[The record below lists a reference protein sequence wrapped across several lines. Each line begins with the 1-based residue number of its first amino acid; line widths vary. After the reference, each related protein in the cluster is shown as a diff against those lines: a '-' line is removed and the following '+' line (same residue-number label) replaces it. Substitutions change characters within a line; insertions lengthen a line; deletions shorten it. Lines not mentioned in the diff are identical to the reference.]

1 MKLVFLLFLLA
12 AAASVSSSNDFN
24 VSVASTDPVV
34 APEPLAAGNVHSPD
48 VDGPDV
54 DGPDFNEEVEVLAGE
69 SIALLNEVVALLPE
83 WEDLPAAFD
92 FYGERNAII
101 DEGKEQLGV
110 LKMAVNLILE
120 SCVS

>member
-1 MKLVFLLFLLA
+1 MKLVILLFLLA
-12 AAASVSSSNDFN
+12 AAASVTSSDDFN
-24 VSVASTDPVV
+24 VTVASTDPVV

-48 VDGPDV
+48 VDGPD
-54 DGPDFNEEVEVLAGE
+54 FNEEVEVLA
-69 SIALLNEVVALLPE
+69 IALFNEVVALRTE

-101 DEGKEQLGV
+101 DEVKEQLGV

>member
-12 AAASVSSSNDFN
+12 AAASVTSSDDFN
-24 VSVASTDPVV
+24 VTVASTDPVV

-48 VDGPDV
+48 VDGPD
-54 DGPDFNEEVEVLAGE
+54 FNEEVEVLAGE
-69 SIALLNEVVALLPE
+69 SIALFNEVVALRTE

-101 DEGKEQLGV
+101 DEVKEQLGV